1 MPAERRFHI
10 TQLVNEGR
18 EELAQ
23 LQGRPQWHHRRGG
36 RTLLEHL
43 SRSAELIGQ
52 ALVHTAVAAWLEEA
66 AAWSG
71 LTAQE
76 LAGWWLP
83 APTTLEKKPFR
94 NWEL

>member
-23 LQGRPQWHHRRGG
+23 LQGVRSGTTVEVG
-36 RTLLEHL
+36 STLLEHL
-43 SRSAELIGQ
+43 RRSAELLGQ

-76 LAGWWLP
+76 LAG
-83 APTTLEKKPFR
+83 
-94 NWEL
+94 

>member
-1 MPAERRFHI
+1 M
-10 TQLVNEGR
+10 
-18 EELAQ
+18 
-23 LQGRPQWHHRRGG
+23 G

-52 ALVHTAVAAWLEEA
+52 ALVHTAVAAW
-66 AAWSG
+66 SG

-83 APTTLEKKPFR
+83 VPTTLEKKPFR

>member
-1 MPAERRFHI
+1 M
-10 TQLVNEGR
+10 
-18 EELAQ
+18 
-23 LQGRPQWHHRRGG
+23 G

-94 NWEL
+94 RRATLRHVVTARHVSGGNWGL